1 MNNSKFSFELSNP
14 YDLNKVT
21 AVMFDEPT
29 EFKPDVSEDDK
40 ERFSECIKSLNS
52 LSWSFDAP
60 TMSFEKFYKALAKNR
75 YPTKPD
81 NLKYPNKHRKWRIQ
95 KKWFNRYQK
104 EWMTRKVSV
113 EWIENDLGVLQPI
126 HKEISD
132 VKLRKGGGKLRNYEI
147 IAK

>member
-1 MNNSKFSFELSNP
+1 MSYSKFRFDLSNP
-14 YDLNKVT
+14 EDMEKVT

-29 EFKPDVSEDDK
+29 EFKPEVSEEDK
-40 ERFSECIKSLNS
+40 ERFGECIKSLNS
-52 LSWSFDAP
+52 LSLFFDAP
-60 TMSFEKFYKALAKNR
+60 IMSFEKFQKALFKNR
-75 YPTKPD
+75 YLTKPD

-104 EWMTRKVSV
+104 EWMTRTVSV

>member
-1 MNNSKFSFELSNP
+1 MSYSKFSFELSNP
-14 YDLNKVT
+14 EDMKKVT

-29 EFKPDVSEDDK
+29 EFKPDVSEEDK
-40 ERFSECIKSLNS
+40 ERFTECIKNFRPF
-52 LSWSFDAP
+52 WWDFNAP
-60 TMSFEKFYKALAKNR
+60 TMSFEKFHKALVKNR

-104 EWMTRKVSV
+104 EWMIRKVSV
-113 EWIENDLGVLQPI
+113 EWIVNDLGVQMPI